1 MISERYR
8 RVDVVATRQEDHTWL
23 ARAGDLQLPF
33 RYPTAD
39 DALREARAHVDGRGG
54 MPKTTEKY
62 IAVVHYEA
70 GDPSATVFAIDETA
84 RQAIAAAKGE
94 EPDDDFVSFPA
105 TSALAAQIAEGHRLY
120 ARLEDGQ
127 AYGEDEQTPND
138 LLNEP
143 NL

>member
-1 MISERYR
+1 
-8 RVDVVATRQEDHTWL
+8 
-23 ARAGDLQLPF
+23 
-33 RYPTAD
+33 
-39 DALREARAHVDGRGG
+39 
-54 MPKTTEKY
+54 
-62 IAVVHYEA
+62 VHYEA
-70 GDPSATVFAIDETA
+70 SDPSATVFAIDDTA

-94 EPDDDFVSFPA
+94 EPDDHFVSFPA

>member
-1 MISERYR
+1 M
-8 RVDVVATRQEDHTWL
+8 
-23 ARAGDLQLPF
+23 
-33 RYPTAD
+33 
-39 DALREARAHVDGRGG
+39 
-54 MPKTTEKY
+54 KKY

-70 GDPSATVFAIDETA
+70 GDPSATVFAIDDTA

-105 TSALAAQIAEGHRLY
+105 TAALAGQVAEGRRLY

-138 LLNEP
+138 LLNDP
-143 NL
+143 NLSGREKIGAGCGED

>member
-1 MISERYR
+1 MLT
-8 RVDVVATRQEDHTWL
+8 V
-23 ARAGDLQLPF
+23 
-33 RYPTAD
+33 
-39 DALREARAHVDGRGG
+39 RGVG

-70 GDPSATVFAIDETA
+70 DDPSATVFAIDDTA
-84 RQAIAAAKGE
+84 RQAIAVTKGE

-105 TSALAAQIAEGHRLY
+105 TAALPAQTAEGRRLY
-120 ARLEDGQ
+120 ARLENGQ

>member
-1 MISERYR
+1 MST
-8 RVDVVATRQEDHTWL
+8 VGGV
-23 ARAGDLQLPF
+23 
-33 RYPTAD
+33 
-39 DALREARAHVDGRGG
+39 G

-62 IAVVHYEA
+62 VAVVHYEA
-70 GDPSATVFAIDETA
+70 GDPSATVFAIDDTA

-105 TSALAAQIAEGHRLY
+105 TAALAAQIAEGRRLY
-120 ARLEDGQ
+120 ARLEDRQ

>member
-1 MISERYR
+1 MLT
-8 RVDVVATRQEDHTWL
+8 V
-23 ARAGDLQLPF
+23 
-33 RYPTAD
+33 
-39 DALREARAHVDGRGG
+39 RGVG

-70 GDPSATVFAIDETA
+70 VFAIDDTA

-105 TSALAAQIAEGHRLY
+105 TTALAAQIAEGRRLY

-138 LLNEP
+138 LLKEP